1 MEMIDR
7 LLISHRHASYAVQR
21 TVASSNAYST
31 RGPSLPTRVRLY
43 FSVLRNRLA
52 RH

>member
-7 LLISHRHASYAVQR
+7 LLISHRHASHAVQR
-21 TVASSNAYST
+21 TVASSNAFST
-31 RGPSLPTRVRLY
+31 RGPSLPVRMRLY

-52 RH
+52 HH